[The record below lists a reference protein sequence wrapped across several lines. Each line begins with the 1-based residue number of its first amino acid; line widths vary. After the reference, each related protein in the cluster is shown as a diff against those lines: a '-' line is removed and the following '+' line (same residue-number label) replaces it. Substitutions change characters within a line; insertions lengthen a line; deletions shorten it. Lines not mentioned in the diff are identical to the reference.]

1 MTLIKL
7 SRATTLIAW
16 FALFML
22 LLLWNTI
29 LAPSKHFPVALV
41 LVVMV
46 GPLLFPLRGLLHGK
60 PYTHAWASFL
70 IMLYFAHGV
79 QEAWVNPGER
89 IYALLEILLSV
100 IFYTA
105 AITYAKLRGRQMKQ
119 TTSQRKDAKAQRI

>member
-1 MTLIKL
+1 MTLIQF
-7 SRATTLIAW
+7 SRFTTLAAW
-16 FALFML
+16 FALFAL
-22 LLLWNTI
+22 LLLWNTV
-29 LAPSKHFPVALV
+29 LAPSSHFPVALV

-79 QEAWVNPGER
+79 QEAWVNPDER
-89 IYALLEILLSV
+89 LYALLEILFSV
-100 IFYTA
+100 VFYLA

-119 TTSQRKDAKAQRI
+119 ESGEDTLSTQRR

>member
-1 MTLIKL
+1 MNLIKL
-7 SRATTLIAW
+7 SRITTLASW
-16 FALFML
+16 FALFAL
-22 LLLWNTI
+22 LMLWNTL
-29 LAPSKHFPVALV
+29 LAPSAYFPISLV

-79 QEAWVNPGER
+79 QEAWVNPDER
-89 IYALLEILLSV
+89 IYALLEVLFST

-105 AITYAKLRGRQMKQ
+105 AITYAKLRGRQLKQ
-119 TTSQRKDAKAQRI
+119 HAEGRKTSM